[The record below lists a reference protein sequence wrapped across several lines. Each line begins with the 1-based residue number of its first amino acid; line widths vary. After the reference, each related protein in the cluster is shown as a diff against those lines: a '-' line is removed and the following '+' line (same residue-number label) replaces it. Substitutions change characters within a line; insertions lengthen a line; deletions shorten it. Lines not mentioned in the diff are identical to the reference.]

1 MEATADCTTLTLLT
15 REGALGITFPVRLTE
30 QQYAKLLSCVS
41 DCDTKQEMTE
51 AISMVS
57 NEWGIETIVD
67 DG

>member
-1 MEATADCTTLTLLT
+1 M
-15 REGALGITFPVRLTE
+15 
-30 QQYAKLLSCVS
+30 YWLSAESLSTMCEES
-41 DCDTKQEMTE
+41 SMSKMSE